1 MVVNATAAVAAKS
14 GDDTL
19 RSLLAVVLREGG
31 SDLHVAAG
39 MPPMMRLDGRL
50 VCLPGACLD
59 FDAAARLCTEPLT
72 LEQRRLFEKAC
83 ELDFAFDGGDGL
95 RCRGNLLRAR
105 DSVGGVFR
113 LVPSAIRSAAE
124 LCLPAAVENFAD
136 LPRGLVLVTGAT
148 GSGKSTTLAALID
161 KINRESEAHVV
172 TIEDP
177 IEFLY
182 TPQRCL
188 IRQREIQ
195 RDTVTFATA
204 LRYILRQDP
213 DVVLIGEIRDRET
226 AAAALLIADTGHLV
240 FSTLHSNA
248 AVESIQRLIA
258 LFPAEQQTQARHQ
271 LAAVLQG
278 IVCQQLVPRRNGKGR
293 AAAFEVLVA
302 SGAIR
307 NLVRE
312 EKLHQI
318 YSQLQ
323 TGRTSLGMQTMAQ
336 SLADLCA
343 QGLISEADALGHAA
357 TPEDVRGLL
366 SPKPMALSGRPP
378 TAASTARER
387 SSGG

>member
-1 MVVNATAAVAAKS
+1 MQ
-14 GDDTL
+14 
-19 RSLLAVVLREGG
+19 
-31 SDLHVAAG
+31 
-39 MPPMMRLDGRL
+39 
-50 VCLPGACLD
+50 
-59 FDAAARLCTEPLT
+59 PLT
-72 LEQRRLFEKAC
+72 GEQQRQFETAC

-105 DSVGGVFR
+105 DSIGGVFR
-113 LVPSAIRSAAE
+113 LVPAAIRSAAD
-124 LCLPAAVENFAD
+124 LCLPAAVEHFVD
-136 LPRGLVLVTGAT
+136 VPRGLVLVAGAT

-161 KINRESEAHVV
+161 KINRQRQAHVV

-182 TPQRCL
+182 TPQLSL
-188 IRQREIQ
+188 IRQREIE
-195 RDTVTFATA
+195 RDTRTFGTA

-240 FSTLHSNA
+240 LSTLHSNA

-293 AAAFEVLVA
+293 VAAFEVLVA
-302 SGAIR
+302 SAAIR

-312 EKLHQI
+312 EKLHQL

-343 QGLISEADALGHAA
+343 QGLISAVDAIAHSA
-357 TPEDVRGLL
+357 TPDDVRSLI
-366 SPKPMALSGRPP
+366 SPRATPLPGRV
-378 TAASTARER
+378 STVRPSSER
-387 SSGG
+387 